1 MDTVM
6 DINTETDF
14 ERALR
19 EGASQDVLQPSQVQ
33 PQEQLQEQPQEQL
46 QEQPQT
52 LKQATPKSPEE
63 PKEKKGF
70 ISKTASAVTELAMA
84 PLRGLEGAA
93 EGLYGFFDAVSQD
106 RLWDWDRDQHTLFG
120 RNKTTVG
127 RLAEGLVQF
136 GVGFVPGLG
145 AASLLG
151 KVSKVTKLTGALSKS
166 KNAFKTFATG
176 RLSLSANTMK
186 KMSKLKSATKANVRL
201 ATAGWLSDYF
211 AFKGEEEALSTML
224 ARYDTDQSN
233 DLIQWLAY
241 NPDKDETELDRRW
254 RNSLEGLVVGE
265 AVGLAFV
272 GLRGAYKGLKGFPE
286 KDPAVSGLTKT
297 FNKLRNKNKIVTES
311 RISGKELDE
320 VDAIDKALSNPEN
333 QLTPNEIKAGRE
345 LNKRIHDRNKSIEYE
360 ESTGTKLDELDRS
373 PDVAEAERTVSESK
387 APTVKSIDPD
397 SATEEQLDSWLREN
411 ANITGANSS
420 LETKRGMVND
430 ILNES
435 KEGGTEHLIKRLEDN
450 VINIVKKAG
459 LYDETNPQAMLSGI
473 RLVRSVPEMRALLSR
488 VSQVALKA
496 SREAKKGDFS
506 PKDAEKFYNETNE
519 ILGLGVE
526 GAGGK
531 ASKIYLDQFR
541 GRIEDL
547 KVVRAEADTLYDA
560 MNASARDI
568 KTAMN
573 NAMEAM
579 ERTTVEVSFGK
590 EVKVLNSDQAMTELY
605 SAMDRFGALQEIWA
619 DFGTQLSLGMRQR
632 QDLYKTGQS
641 SLGRDI
647 SGQHKTLGMA
657 VEDAVGEAGKRYR
670 RQSAKAGVNDK
681 RVVKDLQ
688 KIFKK
693 SGTSEVDV
701 GDLVRDMNSV
711 GINNRLARYNLVGR
725 KGLAVS
731 QEWYYNAILGNPV
744 SWIVNMLGGA
754 LVQPLRHIEQ
764 IGGGLASGNID
775 LVRANFR
782 VMFDIQSFADSL
794 KYALRSGY
802 DDEARSIAGYTAFR
816 DDRIHKEQGEI
827 HIDNPDGNVVYSA
840 INFIGKVVRHPTR
853 VMMAGDEFFKQMSYR
868 SRIKTALA
876 VEGYQKGIHREP
888 GSFAEY
894 INDGFEGMI
903 TKDGRFRNEENVKRE
918 AILALSK
925 ARKAGELEAADERA
939 FVDDYMQKHYRDN
952 NLTLEDGII
961 YNQKGF
967 DERELLM
974 EAGKDWALMNTF
986 TNEVTN
992 PFFKKTGEVA
1002 TMSPWLGFIIPFVR
1016 TPSNIILF
1024 ALGRSLPNPIGG
1036 ASELMRLSKRAKDLK
1051 SVSLDDMAKKYG
1063 DTPESRRLAESYL
1076 QTLKNETGVKK
1087 AELIG
1092 RLSTGAM
1099 TMSALF
1105 MNIERIGENITG
1117 SSPKDPGK
1125 RAAWEATGKKAFS
1138 IKVGDT
1144 WYNYQ
1149 RFDPFATILGIMADI
1164 SQGFT
1169 DMRDTGVSEF
1179 GGEEEFIEHQNA
1191 FSQVSGILAMSLANN
1206 VSNKSYLKNLGEL
1219 LDILEKPTERV
1230 TTIMGNISAGF
1241 VPNGINWTQNVYQE
1255 DAPILEARSIVDKI
1269 MKRLPEPMRV
1279 AGQKLMPRRNF
1290 LGEIQRKETTGNVIK
1305 GLTPVFWSTT
1315 SNDIVDM
1322 EIEHQ
1327 AVGRN
1332 TMSDGRNIGGK
1343 LINYRDYRNKSG
1355 QTAYDR
1361 MQELSGT
1368 IKLGSRRLTLRQ
1380 SLRRLIESND
1390 YQRLPPITENNKHK
1404 DHPRSKEL
1412 TKVINIY
1419 RAEAR
1424 RQTEN
1429 EFQELKSNL
1438 FELLK

>member
-1 MDTVM
+1 MDSYA
-6 DINTETDF
+6 ESDF

-19 EGASQDVLQPSQVQ
+19 EEASQDVFKQPVELPQQ
-33 PQEQLQEQPQEQL
+33 PQPQPQQQTQEPTPQLTQEQPAPQQEKTKA
-46 QEQPQT
+46 PD
-52 LKQATPKSPEE
+52 KPE
-63 PKEKKGF
+63 KKKGF
-70 ISKTASAVTELAMA
+70 VSKTLSTVTEVAMA
-84 PLRGLEGAA
+84 PLRGLEGAV
-93 EGLYGFFDAVSQD
+93 EGIYGLFDFVSGD

-127 RLAEGLVQF
+127 RFAEGMVQF

-145 AASLLG
+145 TASLLG
-151 KVSKVTKLTGALSKS
+151 KASKVGKLGSALSKS
-166 KNAFKTFATG
+166 KDALKTFATG

-186 KMSKLKSATKANVRL
+186 KMSKLKTATKTNVRL
-201 ATAGWLSDYF
+201 ATAGALSEF
-211 AFKGEEEALSTML
+211 LVFKGEEERLSNLL
-224 ARYDTDQSN
+224 ARYDSDESN
-233 DLIQWLAY
+233 AVIQWLAY
-241 NPDKDETELDRRW
+241 DPDKDNNELEERFKTTI
-254 RNSLEGLVVGE
+254 EGLVVGE

-272 GLRGAYKGLKGFPE
+272 GLKGAYRGLKGVPE
-286 KDPAVSGLTKT
+286 KDAAVSGLTKT
-297 FNKLRNKNKIVTES
+297 FNKLRDKNKIVTES
-311 RISGKELDE
+311 RISGKEVDE
-320 VDAIDKALSNPEN
+320 FDAVDKALANPEN

-345 LNKRIHDRNKSIEYE
+345 LNKRIHDRNKATEYE
-360 ESTGTKLDELDRS
+360 EATGVKIEELDRS
-373 PDVAEAERTVSESK
+373 PDVENASNTLSESK

-411 ANITGANSS
+411 ANISGANSS
-420 LETKRGMVND
+420 LETKREVVKD
-430 ILNES
+430 ILKES
-435 KEGGTEHLIKRLEDN
+435 KQGGTEHLIKRLEDN
-450 VINIVKKAG
+450 VINVVKKAG

-526 GAGGK
+526 AAGGK

-541 GRIEDL
+541 GRVDDL

-560 MNASARDI
+560 MNAAARDI
-568 KTAMN
+568 KTAMHG
-573 NAMEAM
+573 AQEAL
-579 ERTTVEVSFGK
+579 ERGTVNVTFGK
-590 EVKVLNSDQAMTELY
+590 QAKTLNSDQAMTELY
-605 SAMDRFGALQEIWA
+605 SAMDRFTALQEIWA

-647 SGQHKTLGMA
+647 AGQDRTLGMA
-657 VEDAVGEAGKRYR
+657 VEDAVGDAGKLYR
-670 RQSAKAGVNDK
+670 RQSAGAKGNEQ
-681 RVVKDLQ
+681 RVIEDLQ

-693 SGTSEVDV
+693 SGTSDVDV
-701 GDLVRDMNSV
+701 GDLARDLNSV
-711 GINNRLARYNLVGR
+711 GINSALSRYTLIAR

-731 QEWYYNAILGNPV
+731 QEWYYNAILASPM
-744 SWIVNMLGGA
+744 SWVVNMLGGA

-764 IGGGLASGNID
+764 IAGGIASGNID

-782 VMFDIQSFADSL
+782 VMFDIQSFADSV
-794 KYALRSGY
+794 KYAWRSGVE
-802 DDEARSIAGYTAFR
+802 DEARSISGYTAFR

-827 HIDNPDGNVVYSA
+827 YIDNPDGNIVYSA
-840 INFIGKVVRHPTR
+840 INRIGKIVRHPTR
-853 VMMAGDEFFKQMSYR
+853 VMMVGDEFFKQMSYR

-876 VEGYQKGIHREP
+876 VEGYQKGLHRDP
-888 GSFAEY
+888 GKLAEY
-894 INDGFEGMI
+894 IQEGFEGMI
-903 TKDGRFRNEENVKRE
+903 TKDGRFRNENNVKKE
-918 AILALSK
+918 AFLALAK
-925 ARKAGELEAADERA
+925 ARKAGEVAEDEGKA
-939 FVDDYMQKHYRDN
+939 FVDAYMQKHYRAN

-961 YNQKGF
+961 YDHKSF

-974 EAGKDWALMNTF
+974 ESGKDWALMNTF
-986 TNEVTN
+986 TNQVTN

-1002 TMSPWLGFIIPFVR
+1002 TMYPWLGFIIPFVR

-1024 ALGRSLPNPIGG
+1024 ALGRTLPLTAGKDLRN
-1036 ASELMRLSKRAKDLK
+1036 LSKRAKALEGISPED
-1051 SVSLDDMAKKYG
+1051 VAKKYG
-1063 DTPESRRLAESYL
+1063 DSPEAKRMAESYL

-1087 AELIG
+1087 AEAIG

-1099 TMSALF
+1099 AMGAML
-1105 MNIERIGENITG
+1105 MNIDRFGEKITG
-1117 SSPKDPGK
+1117 TAPTDPGQ

-1138 IKVGDT
+1138 IKIGDK
-1144 WYNYQ
+1144 WVSYQ
-1149 RFDPFATILGIMADI
+1149 RLDPFATILGIMADI
-1164 SQGFT
+1164 VQGF
-1169 DMRDTGVSEF
+1169 RDTNEKGISEF
-1179 GGEEEFIEHQNA
+1179 GSEDEFVEKQNA

-1230 TTIMGNISAGF
+1230 ANISGNIAAGF
-1241 VPNGINWTQNVYQE
+1241 VPNGINWTQNIYQE
-1255 DAPILEARSIVDKI
+1255 DAPILEARSIVDKM
-1269 MKRLPEPMRV
+1269 MKRLPEPMRF
-1279 AGQKLMPRRNF
+1279 AGEKLMPRRNF
-1290 LGEIQRKETTGNVIK
+1290 LGEIQRKESTGGIK
-1305 GLTPVFWSTT
+1305 GLSPIFWSTT

-1327 AVGRN
+1327 SVGRN
-1332 TMSDGRNIGGK
+1332 TMDDGRNIGGK

-1390 YQRLPPITENNKHK
+1390 YQRLPPITETNKHK
-1404 DHPRSKEL
+1404 DHPRSKEI
-1412 TKVINIY
+1412 TKIINIY
-1419 RAEAR
+1419 RSEAR

-1429 EFQELKSNL
+1429 EFQELKSDL